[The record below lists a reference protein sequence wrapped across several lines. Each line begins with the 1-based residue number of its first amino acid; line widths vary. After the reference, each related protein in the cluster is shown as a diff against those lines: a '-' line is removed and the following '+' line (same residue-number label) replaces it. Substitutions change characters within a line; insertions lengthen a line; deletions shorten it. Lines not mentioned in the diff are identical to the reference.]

1 MLTLRVGGDITLE
14 EKLLLKQFKELEKF
28 SLSPTSGDGT
38 NRRIAP
44 RSAKSL
50 RSEAKTKVYDSKPR
64 AFIEF
69 IMELNLDK
77 DQLGDELEKYLA
89 KQEQHFQNAIG
100 NIKRWLE
107 KEKLLNRKL
116 RHINATRGK
125 ETRWPVAPETAKSES
140 LQYFSG
146 MIHETSP
153 TQSNTMK
160 KKYTNNIIRTRGK
173 TAVGARKKVLKNTF
187 IKQSM

>member
-1 MLTLRVGGDITLE
+1 MKIALNKSQSHCQQLIDEIKNDSQIARRLPNDMLTLRVGGDITLE

-100 NIKRWLE
+100 NIKR
-107 KEKLLNRKL
+107 
-116 RHINATRGK
+116 
-125 ETRWPVAPETAKSES
+125 
-140 LQYFSG
+140 
-146 MIHETSP
+146 
-153 TQSNTMK
+153 
-160 KKYTNNIIRTRGK
+160 
-173 TAVGARKKVLKNTF
+173 
-187 IKQSM
+187 